1 MTATAEKLAA
11 RAEDLPAGS
20 VRRNVLE
27 GARRFKAA
35 WVEFGRLLAQVRREE
50 LWREWGYP
58 SFERYC
64 GKELF
69 IRPAT
74 AEKLTASYGFLERHE
89 PELAR
94 SRGEP
99 KAPPF
104 EVIEVLSRA
113 EEAGRLSPAGWRE
126 LRDEVLERP
135 PTPAAMTRKL
145 AEKFG
150 PPPAP
155 PQPRNRA
162 PRGARP
168 APRRRVRGRSCGARR
183 GRAARCAPRRG
194 DRGARRRGLARD
206 PPMDDG
212 CRGGGRQRWLC
223 CETGHGIPGAW
234 VWW

>member
-11 RAEDLPAGS
+11 RVEDLPEGS
-20 VRRNVLE
+20 FRRKVLE
-27 GARRFKAA
+27 GAQRFKSA
-35 WVEFGRLLAQVRREE
+35 WVELGRLLVDVKRKE

-64 GKELF
+64 SKELF
-69 IRPAT
+69 IRSAT

-89 PELAR
+89 PRLAHAPG
-94 SRGEP
+94 GEA

-113 EEAGRLSPAGWRE
+113 EASGRLSDGGWRE

-135 PTPAAMTRKL
+135 PTPAAMNRKL

-155 PQPRNRA
+155 PAPAKGERLARLAQAAHRLAEACRDEDAVPRA
-162 PRGARP
+162 MAQ
-168 APRRRVRGRSCGARR
+168 
-183 GRAARCAPRRG
+183 RAADLAG
-194 DRGARRRGLARD
+194 DLEGL
-206 PPMDDG
+206 
-212 CRGGGRQRWLC
+212 L
-223 CETGHGIPGAW
+223 EK
-234 VWW
+234 